1 MAENKKENLE
11 KRVNQHIYRIY
22 EGILNSDE
30 LTQLTDSILSKI
42 IDSQHELPKHITQE
56 GEPWSEKTIVL
67 ITYADTINDKNNLPI
82 NTINNFLHDH
92 AKDFFEIVHILPS
105 IAWILHQSP
114 HIIPI
119 PGTRSVTHFKQHC
132 AGARLT
138 LSDADIGH
146 IEELLPVGWAHGDR
160 YSTAQW
166 VGPEKYC

>member
-1 MAENKKENLE
+1 MAWLKQNPRFTAK
-11 KRVNQHIYRIY
+11 
-22 EGILNSDE
+22 S
-30 LTQLTDSILSKI
+30 LSANI
-42 IDSQHELPKHITQE
+42 AATA
-56 GEPWSEKTIVL
+56 GFR
-67 ITYADTINDKNNLPI
+67 A
-82 NTINNFLHDH
+82 FAA
-92 AKDFFEIVHILPS
+92 AKGCCAAALA